1 MSNELFDVLIQV
13 IKSWEVLAVT
23 GVLILYFFLVSYA
36 ARSHQRPGSP
46 ARTTGGGKAKKA
58 PALSGEPDV
67 ETTEGDDL
75 GLTEE

>member
-1 MSNELFDVLIQV
+1 MSKELMNVLIQV

-23 GVLILYFFLVSYA
+23 GVLIVYFFLVSRA
-36 ARSHQRPGSP
+36 ARGQKRPRSM
-46 ARTTGGGKAKKA
+46 ARTTAAVKSRIPSTGQ
-58 PALSGEPDV
+58 PDV

>member
-1 MSNELFDVLIQV
+1 MSEELIDVLIRV

-23 GVLILYFFLVSYA
+23 GILIVYFFLVSRA
-36 ARSHQRPGSP
+36 ARGQRRPRSA
-46 ARTTGGGKAKKA
+46 ARTVTAAKSKTASTGQ
-58 PALSGEPDV
+58 PDV

>member
-1 MSNELFDVLIQV
+1 MNVLIQV

-23 GVLILYFFLVSYA
+23 GVLIFYFFLVSHA
-36 ARSHQRPGSP
+36 ARGQRRPRSA
-46 ARTTGGGKAKKA
+46 ARTITAPKSKAA
-58 PALSGEPDV
+58 PIGQPDV